1 MRHGT
6 VPATRAGSVSL
17 LARIALPVSFV
28 TCTVLAPACG
38 GVSDDPV
45 ERAAARQRQFA
56 RYQAREALD
65 ECAAHLAI
73 FPPGTAPDRPYR
85 VLGPVEGRFGFTV
98 EARFQAMRKSA
109 CELGA
114 QGIIDAGEHE
124 EVVAATR
131 TTTTAV
137 DDYGRPVTVVE
148 EPRSVVRHVRG
159 IAVVFAE

>member
-1 MRHGT
+1 VPLFARFVLPHT
-6 VPATRAGSVSL
+6 VVAF
-17 LARIALPVSFV
+17 AL
-28 TCTVLAPACG
+28 LAPACG

-45 ERAAARQRQFA
+45 ERAEARQRQFA

-65 ECAAHLAI
+65 ACAAHLAI
-73 FPPGTAPDRPYR
+73 FPPGTAPQSPYR

-124 EVVAATR
+124 EVVVGAR
-131 TTTTAV
+131 TTTSGV

-159 IAVVFAE
+159 VAIVFDEGSSPVR

>member
-1 MRHGT
+1 
-6 VPATRAGSVSL
+6 VSL
-17 LARIALPVSFV
+17 IARFTLPVSV
-28 TCTVLAPACG
+28 VACTLLASACG

-56 RYQAREALD
+56 RYQAREAL
-65 ECAAHLAI
+65 EQCARQLAI

-85 VLGPVEGRFGFTV
+85 VLGPVEGTFGFTV
-98 EARFQAMRKSA
+98 EARFEAMRKSA

-124 EVVAATR
+124 EVVVGTR
-131 TTTTAV
+131 TATTGI

-159 IAVVFAE
+159 LAVVFAE

>member
-1 MRHGT
+1 
-6 VPATRAGSVSL
+6 VSL
-17 LARIALPVSFV
+17 LARFALPVSLL
-28 TCTVLAPACG
+28 TCTLLASACG

-45 ERAAARQRQFA
+45 ERAEARQRQIA

-65 ECAAHLAI
+65 ECASHLAI
-73 FPPGTAPDRPYR
+73 FPPGAAPQRPYR

-124 EVVAATR
+124 EVVVGTR
-131 TTTTAV
+131 TTTSGV
-137 DDYGRPVTVVE
+137 DEYGRPVTVVE
-148 EPRSVVRHVRG
+148 EPRNVVRHVRG

>member
-1 MRHGT
+1 
-6 VPATRAGSVSL
+6 VSL
-17 LARIALPVSFV
+17 LARLVLPASVL
-28 TCTVLAPACG
+28 TCTFLASACG

-56 RYQAREALD
+56 RYEAREAL
-65 ECAAHLAI
+65 EQCTAHLAI

-98 EARFQAMRKSA
+98 EARFQAMRRSA

-114 QGIIDAGEHE
+114 QGIVDAGEHE
-124 EVVAATR
+124 EVVVGTR
-131 TTTTAV
+131 TTTAGV
-137 DDYGRPVTVVE
+137 DEYGRPVTVVE

-159 IAVVFAE
+159 IAVVFDEGSPSYR